1 MYIVELTGRYFKA
14 LGVGC
19 LLHNETMRMP
29 YLFNTVGDA
38 VDYIKSTY
46 NVSIY
51 LNKVRP
57 IMEITMWCMSIGS
70 QIAMMY
76 LRKLTLSHVNYILGR
91 ANINGMDT
99 TLELSR

>member
-19 LLHNETMRMP
+19 LIHNEAMRMP

-57 IMEITMWCMSIGS
+57 INGNNDVVYVYRFADSDDVSKEINIIPCKVYSRGS
-70 QIAMMY
+70 
-76 LRKLTLSHVNYILGR
+76 
-91 ANINGMDT
+91 
-99 TLELSR
+99 